1 MRGLISK
8 GRNLGNIMFSSST
21 GRVVYRFAEIF
32 VLGGIIALYNNTE
45 VMSLLP
51 PLIVA
56 ILAGFTKTIRESRSK

>member
-1 MRGLISK
+1 
-8 GRNLGNIMFSSST
+8 MFSSST

-45 VMSLLP
+45 VVSLLP